1 MIEMLN
7 NSFTAER
14 LGRNTLFPNINIK
27 DTIEMNIIITRL
39 KGLGISIADGF
50 SSTTEQKD
58 EQLKKDEYIA
68 KICVY
73 SGKSVPEDVEQRLL
87 DYLYSKNNIQKKS
100 VDITINDKELED
112 FINGHN

>member
-1 MIEMLN
+1 MLN

-58 EQLKKDEYIA
+58 EQLKKAYRPQCGQTQAFWSADKRNGGGA
-68 KICVY
+68 
-73 SGKSVPEDVEQRLL
+73 VENR
-87 DYLYSKNNIQKKS
+87 
-100 VDITINDKELED
+100 TA
-112 FINGHN
+112 